1 MKRNSRFD
9 RAVNL
14 VMAGVLL
21 ALAILSASAPQ
32 PALAAAAC
40 KTYYT
45 VKAND
50 TTSKIAQRYG
60 LKFGEIAKAN
70 SMKPPYELEEGQEL
84 CIPYS
89 GDEDEVESKVDS
101 KVKLSVVATGD
112 KIFITITNTEDK
124 SAYYAK
130 VREASVGAGGWH
142 KLGEIKVSKKNES
155 VKATFSVPKTLQS
168 SVYLS
173 VCVKNATS
181 DKLNCNTVVN
191 L

>member
-1 MKRNSRFD
+1 
-9 RAVNL
+9 
-14 VMAGVLL
+14 L
-21 ALAILSASAPQ
+21 A
-32 PALAAAAC
+32 AAAAC

-50 TTSKIAQRYG
+50 TNTKIAQRYG
-60 LKFGEIAKAN
+60 VKFGEIAKAN
-70 SMKPPYELEEGQEL
+70 DLTSPYKLEEGQEL

-89 GDEDEVESKVDS
+89 GDEDEEESKVDS
-101 KVKLSVVATGD
+101 KVKLSVVAAGD
-112 KIFITITNTEDK
+112 RIFITITNTDDK

-130 VREASVGAGGWH
+130 VRDASVGAGGFH

-155 VKATFSVPKTLQS
+155 VKATFNVPKTIQNSL
-168 SVYLS
+168 YLN

-181 DKLNCNTVVN
+181 DKLNCKTVVN